1 MKLVRFL
8 IKEVLLNGIL
18 FVLAGTVILS
28 LLYLVS
34 TNADVAAYLDALKTF
49 GMILIGRGGE
59 RAIGHTSGDIIL
71 AGAVETLPLALLSL
85 AFLVFFTLVGA
96 AYATTS
102 HYMAVNFGKKTN
114 ERIEKCLYFL
124 FSVFAAIPL
133 FVGFWLMYVIWGN
146 NGAMLPLIALGTIL
160 FGGLTWDALNF
171 LKADMLGQVGQVHG
185 ILFSTL
191 GDHKLGRLLP
201 LSGTYSGYLFSS
213 SLPRFLPYLA
223 GKISAII
230 GSVTIAEIAFDL
242 PGLGKN
248 LIDAMVQTNTNLLIT
263 SVFVLLIINAI
274 VSFIVKL
281 IMFLVYP
288 RVYEGA

>member
-1 MKLVRFL
+1 MKFVRFL
-8 IKEVLLNGIL
+8 VKEVLLNGII
-18 FVLAGTVILS
+18 FVLIGTVLLS
-28 LLYLVS
+28 MLYLVS
-34 TNADVAAYLDALKTF
+34 TAASADMYLDALKTF
-49 GMILIGRGGE
+49 GLILIGKGGE
-59 RAIGHTSGDIIL
+59 RAIGHTSADIIL
-71 AGAVETLPLALLSL
+71 AGAVETLPLALISL
-85 AFLVFFTLVGA
+85 LFLVLFTLIGA

-102 HYMAVNFGKKTN
+102 YYMSVDFGKKLN
-114 ERIEKCLYFL
+114 ERIEKCINFL
-124 FSVFAAIPL
+124 FSVCAAIPL
-133 FVGFWLMYVIWGN
+133 FVGFWLMYVLWGN
-146 NGAMLPLIALGTIL
+146 SEAMLPLIALGTIL

-191 GDHKLGRLLP
+191 GDHKLGRFLP
-201 LSGTYSGYLFSS
+201 LPGSYSGYLFSS

-223 GKISAII
+223 GKVPAII

-263 SVFVLLIINAI
+263 SVFVLLIINAV

>member
-1 MKLVRFL
+1 MKFVRFL
-8 IKEVLLNGIL
+8 VKEVLINGIV
-18 FVLAGTVILS
+18 FVVAGTLILS
-28 LLYLVS
+28 FLYLLS
-34 TNADVAAYLDALKTF
+34 TGASPEMYLDAFKTF
-49 GMILIGRGGE
+49 GLILVGKGGE
-59 RAIGHTSGDIIL
+59 RAIGHTSADIIW
-71 AGAVETLPLALLSL
+71 AGAVETLPLALISMF
-85 AFLVFFTLVGA
+85 FLVLFTLVGA

-102 HYMAVNFGKKTN
+102 HYMSVNFGKKAN
-114 ERIEKCLYFL
+114 ERIEKCIYFL
-124 FSVFAAIPL
+124 FSVCASVPL

-146 NGAMLPLIALGTIL
+146 SEALFPLIALGTIL
-160 FGGLTWDALNF
+160 FGGLTWDSLNF

-191 GDHKLGRLLP
+191 GDRSLGRFFP
-201 LSGTYSGYLFSS
+201 LQGTYSGYLFSS

-223 GKISAII
+223 GKVPAII

-281 IMFLVYP
+281 VMFLVYP
-288 RVYEGA
+288 RVYEVA

>member
-1 MKLVRFL
+1 MKVVRFL
-8 IKEVLLNGIL
+8 IKEVLLNGIV
-18 FVLAGTVILS
+18 FVLAGTLILS

-34 TNADVAAYLDALKTF
+34 TGATPEMYLDALKTF
-49 GMILIGRGGE
+49 GLILIGKGGE

-71 AGAVETLPLALLSL
+71 AGAVETLPLALISL
-85 AFLVFFTLVGA
+85 IFLVLFTLIGS

-114 ERIEKCLYFL
+114 EKIEKCINFL
-124 FSVFAAIPL
+124 FSVCAAIPL

-146 NGAMLPLIALGTIL
+146 SEALFPVIALGTIL

-191 GDHKLGRLLP
+191 GDHKLGRFLP
-201 LSGTYSGYLFSS
+201 LPGTYSGYLFSS

-223 GKISAII
+223 GKVPAII

-263 SVFVLLIINAI
+263 SVFILLIINAI

-288 RVYEGA
+288 RVYEVA